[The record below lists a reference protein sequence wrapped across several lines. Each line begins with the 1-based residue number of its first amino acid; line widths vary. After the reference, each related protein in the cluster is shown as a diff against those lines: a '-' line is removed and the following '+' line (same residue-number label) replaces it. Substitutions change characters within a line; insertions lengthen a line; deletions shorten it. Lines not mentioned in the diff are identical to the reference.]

1 MGSRGIG
8 RRWRPGLG
16 RLLRGRRAEP
26 SPPAPP
32 NPWLAPAA
40 FVDWPPPEAEV
51 ERRVVSIQGWALFP
65 SSTTARVELWLGER
79 ALGRARLGLPRRDV
93 YEASGNARGLASGFE
108 LTVNLESW
116 PEAESESAVRLVAT
130 GAGGERLEL
139 PPVPLTIVPSA
150 PERRPSPPQPPS
162 SPTPVPEGSGQRTL
176 VFTHQLDLGGA
187 QLYLVELLRDLLRLE
202 AVVPTVVSAFD
213 GPVREQ
219 LEDLGIPVHISS
231 PPPTDDL
238 ASYLGRIEELVSWA
252 APRDFEIALVNTA
265 TTHALPG
272 ADVAAGLGIPA
283 VWLIHESFEPAAL
296 WSHLDRRVRRHV
308 EGTIS
313 KAAMAIFEAEATRK
327 LYEPLIG
334 ADRTATIPYGL
345 DISAVDAERA
355 NTEPAAARRALGI
368 AEDAD
373 VLLCLGTA
381 EPRKGQVLLA
391 QAFDLVAARHPN
403 ARLLIV
409 GSREDGYA
417 RALQDLVAG
426 LECGGRI
433 ELVPITPDVHRW
445 FAVSDLLVCA
455 SDVESLPRTVLEA
468 MAWEKPVLAT
478 AVFGLPELI
487 DDGEAGWLSEPNDVE
502 SLAEGLD
509 RALGAGGAERR
520 RLAAAARERLLAQ
533 HDPDAYARRIAALLA
548 ETASIRGGRVRG

>member
-1 MGSRGIG
+1 MGLRGIG
-8 RRWRPGLG
+8 SGWRPRLG
-16 RLLRGRRAEP
+16 RLLRGRGAAP
-26 SPPAPP
+26 SPPA

-51 ERRVVSIQGWALFP
+51 ERRVVSIQGWAMFP
-65 SSTTARVELWLGER
+65 NSTTARVELWLGER
-79 ALGRARLGLPRRDV
+79 YLGRARLGLPRRDV
-93 YEASGNARGLASGFE
+93 YEASGNPRGLASGFE
-108 LTVNLESW
+108 LPVNLEGW
-116 PEAESESAVRLVAT
+116 PEAESESAIRLVAT
-130 GAGGERLEL
+130 GAGGERLEP
-139 PPVPLTIVPSA
+139 PPVPLTIVPPA
-150 PERRPSPPQPPS
+150 PERRPSPPGRPP
-162 SPTPVPEGSGQRTL
+162 SPTPVPEGAGLRTM

-187 QLYLVELLRDLLRLE
+187 QLYLVELLRELLRLE

-219 LEDLGIPVHISS
+219 LEELGIPVHITS
-231 PPPTDDL
+231 PPPIDDL
-238 ASYLGRIEELVSWA
+238 TSYLGRIEELLSWA
-252 APRDFEIALVNTA
+252 APRDFEIALVNTS
-265 TTHALPG
+265 TTHSLPG

-296 WSHLDRRVRRHV
+296 WSHLDRRLRHHA
-308 EGTIS
+308 EETIS
-313 KAAMAIFEAEATRK
+313 NAAMAIFEAEATRK

-334 ADRTATIPYGL
+334 ADRTAAIPYGL

-355 NTEPAAARRALGI
+355 NAEPAAARRALGV

-373 VLLCLGTA
+373 VLLCLGTT
-381 EPRKGQVLLA
+381 EPRKAQVPLA
-391 QAFDLVAARHPN
+391 QAFDLVAARHPE

-409 GSREDGYA
+409 GCRDDGYA
-417 RALQDLVAG
+417 RALEDLVANLG
-426 LECGGRI
+426 CGERI
-433 ELVPITPDVHRW
+433 ELVPITPEVHRW
-445 FAVSDLLVCA
+445 FAVSDIFVCA

-487 DDGEAGWLSEPNDVE
+487 DDGETGWLCEANDVE

-509 RALGAGGAERR
+509 RALGAGAAERR
-520 RLAAAARERLLAQ
+520 RLAAAARERLLAD

-548 ETASIRGGRVRG
+548 ETASLRGGRVRG